1 MKRIRKY
8 IIGSFI
14 AVLFLL
20 PFSGFAQSFSSDGGS
35 TDILMFKQNY
45 EKSLKESIE
54 GVLLRTLGPD
64 KSTVTVSVDV
74 TSDIE
79 TKQKI
84 TYTKTSDDDSEGF
97 LVPGIPM
104 PPGLKAPKNEEKF
117 VSVAKPKITMVQVM
131 LLLDESI
138 EAKVSESLKDTIEK
152 TVGLPKANQK
162 IEIKKMKFASS
173 SKAFFETNK
182 TTLLVLLIIVAI
194 IAFLFGPV
202 RSLMKN
208 FSKSMVDGKGRE
220 ISIDMGAG
228 QGGNPLGGA
237 PGAPGQ
243 IAQGGPMTAGALSAM
258 AGGEKLIEGGSGAT
272 FSLEKNGEV
281 KIFKPFSFIKKA
293 NMQNLVYLIQQEP
306 PEIVS
311 LIMTYLSQEEAAEV
325 MSALPLEQ
333 QAKVALAMAQVKQ
346 ATAESVIKAEEE
358 IKRKIDF
365 LVGGVERF
373 IGILDRL
380 DKTTRDEILEAL
392 EKESPALAEK
402 IRKEVFAFENVADL
416 EDAALQLVLR
426 EIKTDVLAKGLT
438 SAPVEIVEKVKKNI
452 SSGAQTLLQ
461 EEMNLVGY
469 LTPMQI
475 EEERAKIVN
484 SIKKLEKEGKIS
496 LGKGKKRRMDKIG
509 RIEKLDASLIKNEDE
524 QATAD
529 EAAVSGE
536 NAPERTDFSEKK
548 VGIKDY
554 EGKNTGKVL
563 SMVNIFRQVENT
575 AEKPVTGKAE
585 GVVAEEKEGLFVSK
599 KASTG
604 GQRTEDGSRRLSDSE
619 IRQRSVA
626 EQRTEGGGQ
635 KPVAAARGSEDMT
648 TVYNRGITAYKEKR
662 FDDAIKDFQKCLALN
677 PNLWQIYQ
685 YIGNCFYAKK
695 NLVET
700 VRAYQKSLSIN
711 PNNPQLMTWMKD
723 YNARNK
729 TAL

>member
-1 MKRIRKY
+1 MKRLWKY
-8 IIGSFI
+8 IAGILI
-14 AVLFLL
+14 AVLLLL
-20 PFSGFAQSFSSDGGS
+20 PVTLAAQSSMSGGGS
-35 TDILMFKQNY
+35 TDILIFKSDY
-45 EKSLKESIE
+45 ERKLKDSIE
-54 GVLLRTLGPD
+54 GILNRTLGPD

-74 TSDIE
+74 TSDLE
-79 TKQKI
+79 TRKK
-84 TYTKTSDDDSEGF
+84 TEYTKTLEGDEEGF

-104 PPGLKAPKNEEKF
+104 PPGLKSPKNEQIFET
-117 VSVAKPKITMVQVM
+117 VAKPKITMVQVM
-131 LLLDESI
+131 LLLDN
-138 EAKVSESLKDTIEK
+138 SLKNTKIGEELKGTIEQ
-152 TVGLPKANQK
+152 TIALPAANRK
-162 IEIKKMKFASS
+162 VEIKYMAFASS
-173 SKAFFETNK
+173 GSAFFETNK
-182 TTLLVLLIIVAI
+182 TTLLILLIIVAI

-208 FSKSMVDGKGRE
+208 FSKSMVEGKGRE
-220 ISIDMGAG
+220 ISIDMGA
-228 QGGNPLGGA
+228 QGGNPLGGGA
-237 PGAPGQ
+237 GAPGQ
-243 IAQGGPMTAGALSAM
+243 IAQGGPMSAGALASM
-258 AGGEKLIEGGSGAT
+258 AADAKMIEGGSGAS

-346 ATAESVIKAEEE
+346 ASAESVIKAEEE

-402 IRKEVFAFENVADL
+402 IRKEVFAFENVVDL
-416 EDAALQLVLR
+416 DDAALQLVLR

-438 SAPVEIVEKVKKNI
+438 SAPVEIVEKIKKNI
-452 SSGAQTLLQ
+452 SAGAQTLLQ

-475 EEERAKIVN
+475 EEERAKILS

-509 RIEKLDASLIKNEDE
+509 RIEKLDASLIKNEEE
-524 QATAD
+524 QAQAD
-529 EAAVSGE
+529 ETTVSGE
-536 NAPERTDFSEKK
+536 GTPSRTDFSEKK

-575 AEKPVTGKAE
+575 AAEKVEAKSGGEVK
-585 GVVAEEKEGLFVSK
+585 EEKEGLFVSK
-599 KASTG
+599 KTQNAG
-604 GQRTEDGSRRLSDSE
+604 
-619 IRQRSVA
+619 

-635 KPVAAARGSEDMT
+635 KPIGAQGAAKATGQEDMT

-685 YIGNCFYAKK
+685 YIGNCYYAKK
-695 NLVET
+695 NLIET

-711 PNNPQLMTWMKD
+711 PNNPQLSTWMKD
-723 YNARNK
+723 YNAKNK